1 MTVLFSLLLIAVGI
15 VALIWG
21 SNFLI
26 DNAAV
31 LAKRFGV
38 STLLIGLTVVA
49 FGTSAPE
56 LATSVV
62 AALQGFPELAMGN
75 VIGSNIAN
83 LALVLGVAGII
94 HPLTAHGGFVKRDVP
109 FMLLTSLLLVPLT
122 LDVNGDGLGEV
133 SRLEGGVLVVLL
145 IAYMMLL
152 VRSDTPA
159 DVDEVTEALQEH
171 KDDPLWKVAGLAVL
185 GMVLLVVGAQLLVQG
200 ASSLARTFGIS
211 DRVIGVTVVALGT
224 SLPELAAT
232 IVAALKREVDIIVG
246 NLVGSNIFNI
256 LSIIGVTA
264 VVRPLVLPPEVAN
277 VDFWVMLVVSVITGG
292 LLAWRTR
299 FGKLEGISLV
309 SIYGLYIAYIAVT
322 QFS

>member
-15 VALIWG
+15 AALIWG

-83 LALVLGVAGII
+83 LALILGVAGII
-94 HPLTAHGGFVKRDVP
+94 YPLTVGRSFVWRDVP
-109 FMLLTSLLLVPLT
+109 FMLLTSVLLVPLT
-122 LDVNGDGLGEV
+122 LDMDGDGLGQV
-133 SRLEGGVLVVLL
+133 SRLEGTFLVLL
-145 IAYMMLL
+145 LVAYMMLL
-152 VRSDTPA
+152 LRSDTPA

-171 KDDPLWKVAGLAVL
+171 QNDPLWKVAGLALV
-185 GMVLLVVGAQLLVQG
+185 GVVLLVVGAQLLVQG
-200 ASSLARTFGIS
+200 ASHLARTFGIS

-232 IVAALKREVDIIVG
+232 IAAAVKREGDIIVG

-277 VDFWVMLVVSVITGG
+277 MDFWVMLAVSLITGG
-292 LLAWRTR
+292 LLAWRAR
-299 FGKLEGISLV
+299 FGKLEGLGFV
-309 SIYGLYIAYIAVT
+309 SIYGFYIAYIALT

>member
-15 VALIWG
+15 VTLIWG

-31 LAKRFGV
+31 LAKRLGV

-49 FGTSAPE
+49 FGTSTPE
-56 LATSVV
+56 LATSLV

-83 LALVLGVAGII
+83 LALVLGIAGII
-94 HPLTAHGGFVKRDVP
+94 HPLTAGSGFVKRDVP
-109 FMLLTSLLLVPLT
+109 VMLLTSLLLVPLT
-122 LDVNGDGLGEV
+122 LDGSGDGLGQV
-133 SRLEGGVLVVLL
+133 SRLEGGFLIVLL
-145 IAYMMLL
+145 ITYLMFL

-171 KDDPLWKVAGLAVL
+171 KNDPLWKVLGLAL
-185 GMVLLVVGAQLLVQG
+185 IGMVLLVVGAQLLVQG

-232 IVAALKREVDIIVG
+232 IAAALKREVDIIVG

-256 LSIIGVTA
+256 LSIIGLTA

-277 VDFWVMLVVSVITGG
+277 VDFWVMLTVSLITGG
-292 LLAWRTR
+292 LLAWRRR
-299 FGKLEGISLV
+299 FGKLEGIGLV
-309 SIYGLYIAYIAVT
+309 SIYGLYIAYIALT
-322 QFS
+322 QFG

>member
-1 MTVLFSLLLIAVGI
+1 MVVGI
-15 VALIWG
+15 AALIWG

-83 LALVLGVAGII
+83 LALILGVAGII
-94 HPLTAHGGFVKRDVP
+94 YPLTVGRSFVRRDVP

-122 LDVNGDGLGEV
+122 LDVNGDGVGQV
-133 SRLEGGVLVVLL
+133 SRLEGGLL
-145 IAYMMLL
+145 IILLMAYMMLL

-159 DVDEVTEALQEH
+159 DVDEVTEALREH
-171 KDDPLWKVAGLAVL
+171 QDDPLWKVVSLAFV
-185 GMVLLVVGAQLLVQG
+185 GMMLLVVGAQLLVQG
-200 ASSLARTFGIS
+200 ASSVARTFSIS

-232 IVAALKREVDIIVG
+232 IAAAVKREGDIIVG

-256 LSIIGVTA
+256 LSIIGVAA
-264 VVRPLVLPPEVAN
+264 VVHPLVLPPEVAN
-277 VDFWVMLVVSVITGG
+277 VDFWVMLVVSFITGG
-292 LLAWRTR
+292 LLAWRAR
-299 FGKLEGISLV
+299 FGKLEGIGLV
-309 SIYGLYIAYIAVT
+309 SIYGLYIAYVAIV
-322 QFS
+322 QFG

>member
-1 MTVLFSLLLIAVGI
+1 
-15 VALIWG
+15 
-21 SNFLI
+21 
-26 DNAAV
+26 
-31 LAKRFGV
+31 
-38 STLLIGLTVVA
+38 
-49 FGTSAPE
+49 
-56 LATSVV
+56 
-62 AALQGFPELAMGN
+62 
-75 VIGSNIAN
+75 
-83 LALVLGVAGII
+83 
-94 HPLTAHGGFVKRDVP
+94 
-109 FMLLTSLLLVPLT
+109 
-122 LDVNGDGLGEV
+122 
-133 SRLEGGVLVVLL
+133 
-145 IAYMMLL
+145 MMLL

-171 KDDPLWKVAGLAVL
+171 ENDPVWKVASLALV

-200 ASSLARTFGIS
+200 ASDLARMFGIS

-277 VDFWVMLVVSVITGG
+277 VDFWVMLTVSVITGG
-292 LLAWRTR
+292 LLAWRAR
-299 FGKLEGISLV
+299 FGKLEGIGLV
-309 SIYGLYIAYIAVT
+309 SVYGLYIAYIALT